1 MYYFIV
7 NKTGG
12 SGKAVKRWNKL
23 QKFLDK
29 SNIEYK
35 VIFSE
40 YVMHAKKIASELCS
54 LNEKVKVIVV
64 GGDGTL
70 NEVINGITD
79 FSKISLGI
87 IPAGSGNDFSR
98 QFKIPRHNSKRAFK
112 KILRNQASGK
122 ERFIDLGQARFTT
135 ESGEEKDLL
144 FSISSGMGFDALICE
159 KNDSSKLK
167 KALNKMHMGK
177 FSYLAIS
184 LQTIFLMKPFG
195 ATVHF
200 EDAGTPENS
209 TLRLDHMIFLAAM
222 NFRAEGGGIKMSPMA
237 VPDDGYFTI
246 CAVSNVKKLLL
257 LQKFLLLATSLHVKN
272 KSFTFRNTAKFS
284 IKSDVPVTIHTDG
297 EFFTNISE
305 IHYTC
310 HHNKLSVLV

>member
-79 FSKISLGI
+79 FSKISLALPI
-87 IPAGSGNDFSR
+87 
-98 QFKIPRHNSKRAFK
+98 NS
-112 KILRNQASGK
+112 S
-122 ERFIDLGQARFTT
+122 
-135 ESGEEKDLL
+135 
-144 FSISSGMGFDALICE
+144 
-159 KNDSSKLK
+159 
-167 KALNKMHMGK
+167 
-177 FSYLAIS
+177 
-184 LQTIFLMKPFG
+184 
-195 ATVHF
+195 
-200 EDAGTPENS
+200 
-209 TLRLDHMIFLAAM
+209 
-222 NFRAEGGGIKMSPMA
+222 
-237 VPDDGYFTI
+237 
-246 CAVSNVKKLLL
+246 
-257 LQKFLLLATSLHVKN
+257 
-272 KSFTFRNTAKFS
+272 
-284 IKSDVPVTIHTDG
+284 
-297 EFFTNISE
+297 
-305 IHYTC
+305 
-310 HHNKLSVLV
+310 